1 MHPQKSSLKSSLS
14 YFGSFKPNPSQGDG
28 WNLLKI
34 PKGGR
39 DDIKLNL
46 T

>member
-14 YFGSFKPNPSQGDG
+14 YFGSFKSNPSQGDG
-28 WNLLKI
+28 WNLLEI
-34 PKGGR
+34 QNCGR